1 MMNLRT
7 FDKLKKPNAIPGI
20 PEIVHSE
27 IRKIFVAL
35 NEYDKYNRLRN
46 DLDAY
51 LHYTYLWAVEGD
63 KKPDPKDFGI
73 D

>member
-1 MMNLRT
+1 MNLRT
-7 FDKLKKPNAIPGI
+7 FDKLQLRDFENGA
-20 PEIVHSE
+20 VTDS
-27 IRKIFVAL
+27 IRRVFIAL

-51 LHYTYLWAVEGD
+51 LHYTYLWAIENGE
-63 KKPDPKDFGI
+63 KPNPKDFGL